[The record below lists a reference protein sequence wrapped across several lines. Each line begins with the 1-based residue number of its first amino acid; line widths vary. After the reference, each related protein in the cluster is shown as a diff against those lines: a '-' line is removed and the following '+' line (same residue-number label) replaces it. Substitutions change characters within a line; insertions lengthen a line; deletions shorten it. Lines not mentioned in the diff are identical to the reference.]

1 MSLISRRTFG
11 KNLLASL
18 GLAFLSP
25 SSLVHSQLF
34 GLFIGKGRETPAITS
49 NEDFYVTSYDLTPE
63 IDLEQWSL
71 HAGGMVTRPTSWSF
85 ADLLKRPQTKMIA
98 TLECIGNTVGGYSIG
113 TAEWEGVKLNHLLDE
128 AGFDPKAFDLVLR
141 GADDYSDSF
150 PLSRALEDD
159 VLLAVKMNGVPL
171 PPDHGFP
178 ARVIVPGIYGM
189 KNVKWLTGLDLV
201 PHDYKGYWQQQ
212 SWSDTALVKLSSRID
227 VPGDRELITTP
238 RFTIKGIAFNG
249 RNNIQN
255 IEVSTDEGKTWEPGT
270 LLPKLSPYTWTPWSY
285 AWSIPKSGEYTLM
298 VRATNATQRGS
309 GARHQTFLH
318 RSDGDSRRYRQSRN
332 VVRHCRGVFPSPLPL
347 SGIDMKIASTFGHSR
362 RC

>member
-11 KNLLASL
+11 KSLLASL
-18 GLAFLSP
+18 GLAVLRP
-25 SSLVHSQLF
+25 SSLVQAQLF

-49 NEDFYVTSYDLTPE
+49 NDDFYVTSYDLTPE

-71 HAGGMVTRPTSWSF
+71 HVGGMVKRPTSWSF
-85 ADLLKRPQTKMIA
+85 ADLLKRPQTTMIA

-128 AGFDPKAFDLVLR
+128 AGFDPTAFDLVLR

-171 PPDHGFP
+171 PPDHGYP

-227 VPGDRELITTP
+227 VPGDRERITTP
-238 RFTIKGIAFNG
+238 SYTIKGIAFNG
-249 RNNIQN
+249 RHAIQA
-255 IEVSTDEGKTWEPGT
+255 IEVSTDAGKTWEPGT
-270 LLPKLSPYTWTPWSY
+270 LLPKLSPYTWTPWQFE
-285 AWSIPKSGEYTLM
+285 WRIPQSGEYTLM
-298 VRATNATQRGS
+298 VRAANAQNAMQMLT
-309 GARHQTFLH
+309 TK
-318 RSDGDSRRYRQSRN
+318 
-332 VVRHCRGVFPSPLPL
+332 PSSTEVMEIHAITVKVEL
-347 SGIDMKIASTFGHSR
+347 S
-362 RC
+362 

>member
-1 MSLISRRTFG
+1 MSFISRRTFG
-11 KNLLASL
+11 KHLLASL
-18 GLAFLSP
+18 GLAFLNP
-25 SSLVHSQLF
+25 SSLVQAQLF

-49 NEDFYVTSYDLTPE
+49 NEDFYVTSYDLTPT

-71 HAGGMVTRPTSWSF
+71 HVGGMVTRPTSWSF
-85 ADLLKRPQTKMIA
+85 TDLLKRPQTKMIA

-150 PLSRALEDD
+150 PLSRALEED

-171 PPDHGFP
+171 PPDHGYP

-189 KNVKWLTGLDLV
+189 KNVKWLTGLNLV
-201 PHDYKGYWQQQ
+201 PHDYKGYWQRQ

-238 RFTIKGIAFNG
+238 RYTIKGIAFNG
-249 RNNIQN
+249 KHTHSN
-255 IEVSTDEGKTWEPGT
+255 
-270 LLPKLSPYTWTPWSY
+270 
-285 AWSIPKSGEYTLM
+285 KS
-298 VRATNATQRGS
+298 
-309 GARHQTFLH
+309 
-318 RSDGDSRRYRQSRN
+318 
-332 VVRHCRGVFPSPLPL
+332 
-347 SGIDMKIASTFGHSR
+347 K
-362 RC
+362 

>member
-1 MSLISRRTFG
+1 MSFISRRTFG
-11 KNLLASL
+11 KSLLASL
-18 GLAFLSP
+18 GLAFLNP
-25 SSLVHSQLF
+25 SSLVQAQLF

-49 NEDFYVTSYDLTPE
+49 NEDFYVTSYDLTPA

-71 HAGGMVTRPTSWSF
+71 HVSGMVTRPTSWSF

-128 AGFDPKAFDLVLR
+128 AGFDPQAFDLVLR

-171 PPDHGFP
+171 PPDHGYP

-255 IEVSTDEGKTWEPGT
+255 IEVSTDAGKTWEPGT

-298 VRATNATQRGS
+298 VRATNETHAVQTLATK
-309 GARHQTFLH
+309 
-318 RSDGDSRRYRQSRN
+318 
-332 VVRHCRGVFPSPLPL
+332 PS
-347 SGIDMKIASTFGHSR
+347 STEVMEIHAVTVKVEMSQNMS
-362 RC
+362 